1 MTRMEQKELNLA
13 VSKNSEI
20 RILFPTAA
28 LSLVGVK
35 QNIQI
40 SRYSKVIQRKAEE
53 LIKSLHS

>member
-20 RILFPTAA
+20 RILSPTAA

-40 SRYSKVIQRKAEE
+40 WRYSKVIQRKAEE